1 MQSNFFDDLFS
12 AGGTANSATDSST
25 SSSNVKRVDEKK
37 GKSDA
42 LNDMSVNSTTKF
54 SDVKGVDEA
63 KAELEDI
70 VQYLRD
76 PKVRDMT
83 IMN

>member
-12 AGGTANSATDSST
+12 AGGTANSVTDSST
-25 SSSNVKRVDEKK
+25 SSRNVKRVGEKK

>member
-1 MQSNFFDDLFS
+1 MQSNLFYNLFS
-12 AGGTANSATDSST
+12 AGGTANSATDSTT
-25 SSSNVKRVDEKK
+25 SSSDVKRVDEKK

-42 LNDMSVNSTTKF
+42 VNDMSMNSTTNF

-70 VQYLRD
+70 VHYLRD
-76 PKVRDMT
+76 PKVSGIT
-83 IMN
+83 IFT